1 MSSPEN
7 HKYYNPLWAIFFVVL
22 TFEIST
28 LPALYLLDAL
38 GGWVYQ
44 NPIVVNMTYIGSV
57 EMYPIRDNLVGFFAM
72 PVAIFFI
79 LWRMKKRKIPLS
91 ELGSLE
97 IQTKPLFLSIFLLA
111 TFLLLEEFYFYVL
124 GIEMPESFIEFMLAE
139 PILLGFISV
148 VVVAPIIEEFLFR
161 GFLYSQLRRSFLKDW
176 GAVAVSSLVWTA
188 IHFQYEVGILFFL
201 FLFGLFL
208 GYFRI
213 KYNSLLIPV
222 ALHALNNLIAF
233 ILTIYFP

>member
-1 MSSPEN
+1 MSSKEN
-7 HKYYNPLWAIFFVVL
+7 HKYYNPLWAIFFVLL

-28 LPALYLLDAL
+28 LPALYLLDSL

-44 NPIVVNMTYIGSV
+44 NPIMVNMTYIGSV

-72 PVAIFFI
+72 PMAIFFI

-97 IQTKPLFLSIFLLA
+97 IQRKPIFLSIFLLA
-111 TFLLLEEFYFYVL
+111 AFLLLEELYFYVL

-161 GFLYSQLRRSFLKDW
+161 GFLYSQLRRSFLRDW
-176 GAVAVSSLVWTA
+176 GAMAVSSLVWTA

-222 ALHALNNLIAF
+222 ALHAVNNLIAF
-233 ILTIYFP
+233 ILIIYLP

>member
-44 NPIVVNMTYIGSV
+44 NPITVNMAYIGSV

-79 LWRMKKRKIPLS
+79 LWRMRKRKIPLS

-97 IQTKPLFLSIFLLA
+97 IQRKPLFLSIFLLA
-111 TFLLLEEFYFYVL
+111 VFLLLEEFYFYVL

-161 GFLYSQLRRSFLKDW
+161 GFLYSQLRRSFLRDW
-176 GAVAVSSLVWTA
+176 GAMAVSSLVWTA

-233 ILTIYFP
+233 MLIIYLP

>member
-1 MSSPEN
+1 MSSQKN

-44 NPIVVNMTYIGSV
+44 NPITVNMAYIGSV

-111 TFLLLEEFYFYVL
+111 AFLLLEEFYFYVL

>member
-1 MSSPEN
+1 MSSQEN
-7 HKYYNPLWAIFFVVL
+7 HKYYNPLWAIFFVLL

-28 LPALYLLDAL
+28 LPALYLLDSL

-44 NPIVVNMTYIGSV
+44 NPIMVNMTYIGSV

-72 PVAIFFI
+72 PIAIFFI

-97 IQTKPLFLSIFLLA
+97 IQRKPIFLSIFLLA
-111 TFLLLEEFYFYVL
+111 AFLLLEELYFYVL

-161 GFLYSQLRRSFLKDW
+161 GFLYSQLRRSFLRDW
-176 GAVAVSSLVWTA
+176 GAIAVSSLVWTA

-222 ALHALNNLIAF
+222 ALHTLNNLIAF

>member
-1 MSSPEN
+1 MSSQEN
-7 HKYYNPLWAIFFVVL
+7 HKYYNPLWAIFFVLL

-28 LPALYLLDAL
+28 LPALYLLDSL

-72 PVAIFFI
+72 PIAIFFI

-97 IQTKPLFLSIFLLA
+97 IQRKPLFLSFFLLVA
-111 TFLLLEEFYFYVL
+111 FLLLEELYFYVL
-124 GIEMPESFIEFMLAE
+124 GIEMPKSFIEFMLAE

-161 GFLYSQLRRSFLKDW
+161 GFLYSQLRRSFLRDW
-176 GAVAVSSLVWTA
+176 GAMAVSSLVWTA

-213 KYNSLLIPV
+213 KYKR
-222 ALHALNNLIAF
+222 
-233 ILTIYFP
+233 T

>member
-44 NPIVVNMTYIGSV
+44 NPITVNMAYIGSV

-97 IQTKPLFLSIFLLA
+97 IQSKPLFLSIFLLA
-111 TFLLLEEFYFYVL
+111 AFLLLEEFYFYVL

-233 ILTIYFP
+233 ILTIYFS

>member
-44 NPIVVNMTYIGSV
+44 NPITVNMAYIGSV

-111 TFLLLEEFYFYVL
+111 AFLLLEEFYFYVL

-161 GFLYSQLRRSFLKDW
+161 GFLYSQLRRSFLRDW
-176 GAVAVSSLVWTA
+176 GAMAVSSLVWTA
-188 IHFQYEVGILFFL
+188 IHFQYEIGILFFL

-208 GYFRI
+208 GYLRL
-213 KYNSLLIPV
+213 KYGSLLIPIV
-222 ALHALNNLIAF
+222 LHAINNLLSF
-233 ILTIYFP
+233 LQVIYYA

>member
-44 NPIVVNMTYIGSV
+44 NPITVNMAYIGSV

-97 IQTKPLFLSIFLLA
+97 IQTRPLFLSIFLLA
-111 TFLLLEEFYFYVL
+111 AFLLLEEFYFYVL

-161 GFLYSQLRRSFLKDW
+161 GFLYSQLRRSFLRDW
-176 GAVAVSSLVWTA
+176 GAMAVSSLVWTA